1 MKPTKRR
8 GSLLEINGALN
19 RPTTKFG
26 VDYRLLGAG
35 LFVSIATFLFASKLL
50 ACLLLPFLTGA
61 GAWLTRQDPKMFYL
75 WVLSFR
81 LASHY
86 DPGKE

>member
-26 VDYRLLGAG
+26 VDYRLLGAC
-35 LFVSIATFLFASKLL
+35 LFISIATFLFASKVL
-50 ACLLLPFLTGA
+50 ACLLLPFLTA
-61 GAWLTRQDPKMFYL
+61 SGAWLTRQDPRMFHL

-81 LASHY
+81 LASLF
-86 DPGKE
+86 DPGKR

>member
-19 RPTTKFG
+19 RPTIKFG

-35 LFVSIATFLFASKLL
+35 LF
-50 ACLLLPFLTGA
+50 LTGA
-61 GAWLTRQDPKMFYL
+61 GAWLTRRDPKMFHL

>member
-1 MKPTKRR
+1 MTKAPARPIHTHEGEAGPRR
-8 GSLLEINGALN
+8 TVSQVSNPQILLQS
-19 RPTTKFG
+19 R
-26 VDYRLLGAG
+26 
-35 LFVSIATFLFASKLL
+35 
-50 ACLLLPFLTGA
+50 LLLPFLTGA
-61 GAWLTRQDPKMFYL
+61 GAWLTRQDPKMFHL

>member
-19 RPTTKFG
+19 RPTIKFG

-35 LFVSIATFLFASKLL
+35 LFVSIATFLFASKIL
-50 ACLLLPFLTGA
+50 ACLLLPFLTGT
-61 GAWLTRQDPKMFYL
+61 GAWLTRQDPKMFHL